1 MDKKKAI
8 AMSVAAIL
16 VCIASIIGIYTF
28 PKKEDKPKEVT
39 DALKFKEEYTL
50 VPEDNVFVYRDYEEI
65 IKIMEHGTG
74 VVYLGFPECPW
85 CQSYVVYLNEVAKEE
100 GLDRIYYYNMRED
113 RKENNERYQKLVS
126 ILKGKLQFDEE
137 GNERIY
143 TPNIS
148 FHIDGKIIGNDYETS
163 KDTHNLEK
171 PEDYWTKEEVSDLKK
186 TLKSY
191 IKQVVNAKTCNEC
204 N

>member
-1 MDKKKAI
+1 MDKKKTI
-8 AMSVAAIL
+8 AMSVAVIL
-16 VCIASIIGIYTF
+16 VCIASIIGVYTL
-28 PKKEDKPKEVT
+28 PKKEEKKELT

-65 IKIMEHGTG
+65 VRIMEHGTG

-163 KDTHNLEK
+163 KDTHDLEK
-171 PEDYWTKEEVSDLKK
+171 PEEYWTKKEVDDLKK

-191 IKQVVNAKTCNEC
+191 TKQVVNAKTCNEC